1 MDTGADPGGGGSPL
15 PARLR
20 FLHDAAHPATT
31 WLLWDGG
38 ALSPPPAAG
47 APVVGMLHH
56 AVAIGGSAD
65 SAVAADSFWVCQH
78 ELPLGGGEALGL
90 GYVVGGIATAVSG
103 TPAAVGVNG
112 RGEEWSRFVVFLL
125 RDTCYRVSVKFVPP
139 GQFVVQGYY
148 ASGDAGAPRAGGVP
162 ANSSCHY
169 LLAPGGA
176 AAGCVPRTAVALAR
190 SLFVHHDVCTSCGAP
205 VARCGCGAVAAFSAG
220 ITSFATLAARCRR
233 GMSHWRSTRM
243 LAAQVH
249 GSRPVV
255 VPQPAVPSTPGGVT
269 GSGVSKWATVVDDF
283 PLWLNDTFDGLVD
296 DNPRTVL
303 MRRHFFGDRA
313 PFAVN
318 GGTAIES
325 VAPFRVTQQAAAA
338 GGVGGGIGD
347 VALLPGTA
355 AAATWS
361 PSPGGVGGGT
371 GGPGGGG
378 EASGTGSGTGSG
390 EGSGTATGSGAGS
403 CGERTA
409 KRPRMPSAEPQMNP
423 WLEPM
428 GSGELTADGVGGDSV
443 CGSAGASG
451 EFAMEYVPTPGAP
464 TVPEV
469 PAVPEAPAGGS
480 GSAPP
485 RRPGRQSHGP
495 RSPGDQSCPNCS
507 KSFSRQA
514 ALRRHIRTVH
524 GPRRHTCTT
533 CGAKFQQASHLQTH
547 SVLVH
552 LKTNNY
558 VCEVCNQRFPIRS
571 RLTAHTRA
579 NHAETL
585 EETKH

>member
-1 MDTGADPGGGGSPL
+1 METGAGEGGGSSPL

-38 ALSPPPAAG
+38 ALSPPPAAA
-47 APVVGMLHH
+47 APVVGVLHH

-65 SAVAADSFWVCQH
+65 AAVAADSFWVCQH

-90 GYVVGGIATAVSG
+90 GYVVGGIATAVGG
-103 TPAAVGVNG
+103 TPAAVGANG
-112 RGEEWSRFVVFLL
+112 RPQEWSRFVVFLL

-139 GQFVVQGYY
+139 SQFVVQGYY
-148 ASGDAGAPRAGGVP
+148 ASGDASAPSAGGVP
-162 ANSSCHY
+162 VNSSCHY
-169 LLAPGGA
+169 LLSPGGSV
-176 AAGCVPRTAVALAR
+176 GDCVPRTAVALAR
-190 SLFVHHDVCTSCGAP
+190 SLFVHHDVCATCAAP
-205 VARCGCGAVAAFSAG
+205 VARCGCGAVSAFSSG

-233 GMSHWRSTRM
+233 GMGHWRSTRM

-255 VPQPAVPSTPGGVT
+255 PHPVAASTT
-269 GSGVSKWATVVDDF
+269 GSVAGGGSSEWVTVVDDF

-303 MRRHFFGDRA
+303 MRRYFFRDQP
-313 PFAVN
+313 PFAVT
-318 GGTAIES
+318 GGTA
-325 VAPFRVTQQAAAA
+325 VQGQAFFRNLPQELTAA
-338 GGVGGGIGD
+338 GGVGVSGSD

-355 AAATWS
+355 VAATWN
-361 PSPGGVGGGT
+361 PSPGGVGGDA
-371 GGPGGGG
+371 GGGG
-378 EASGTGSGTGSG
+378 GGDVASGTGSGTGSG
-390 EGSGTATGSGAGS
+390 EGSGTATGSGVGS
-403 CGERTA
+403 CGERIA
-409 KRPRMPSAEPQMNP
+409 KRPRVPSAEPKVNA
-423 WLEPM
+423 WLEPT
-428 GSGELTADGVGGDSV
+428 GSVELATNGVNGGSV
-443 CGSAGASG
+443 CGSAGATG
-451 EFAMEYVPTPGAP
+451 ELPTEYVPTPVAS
-464 TVPEV
+464 
-469 PAVPEAPAGGS
+469 AVPEAPAAAGGA
-480 GSAPP
+480 APAGGAASP
-485 RRPGRQSHGP
+485 RRLGRQS
-495 RSPGDQSCPNCS
+495 RSPGDQGCPQCP

-524 GPRRHTCTT
+524 GPRRHTCNT

-585 EETKH
+585 QETKH